1 MQKQVLIVDD
11 EEAVCQMVGK
21 VLASVGMESLALTPS
36 SQALDLLDQEKF
48 DMVFFDLH
56 MAAPDGM
63 ELPRHLPRSSWNRT
77 TPVILISD
85 DQHWRGFTGRRN
97 G

>member
-21 VLASVGMESLALTPS
+21 VLTAAGLEPMALTS
-36 SQALDLLDQEKF
+36 SSEALDLLNQEKF

-56 MAAPDGM
+56 MPAPDGM
-63 ELPRHLPRSSWNRT
+63 ELSRHLRLSRWKPDHTHYPHQRRSASQCYVDR
-77 TPVILISD
+77 
-85 DQHWRGFTGRRN
+85 F
-97 G
+97 